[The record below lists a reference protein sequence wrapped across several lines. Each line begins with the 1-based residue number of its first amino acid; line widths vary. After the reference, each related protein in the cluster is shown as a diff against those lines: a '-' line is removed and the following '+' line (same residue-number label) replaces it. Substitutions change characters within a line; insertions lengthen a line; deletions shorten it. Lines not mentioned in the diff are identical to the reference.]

1 MKCTGD
7 PEEDDGVG
15 DVTVRPAQDTD
26 ARENRA
32 IARRNAVFIKVQ
44 LLMNGEADMKIRRLR

>member
-1 MKCTGD
+1 VDVADATKCTGD
-7 PEEDDGVG
+7 PEEEDGVG

-32 IARRNAVFIKVQ
+32 IARRSAVFIKVQ
-44 LLMNGEADMKIRRLR
+44 LL

>member
-1 MKCTGD
+1 MKCTGV